1 MNNVLL
7 HRITEKGNI
16 RYYSI
21 EIIATLFEEYMVERV
36 YGNVRFK
43 SCTGIKNNV
52 FPSFNEAQI
61 FLEVKETKNEKRV
74 CVSFCSKN
82 KKKH

>member
-7 HRITEKGNI
+7 HRITKKGNI

-21 EIIATLFEEYMVERV
+21 EIIATLFEEYIVERV

-43 SCTGIKNNV
+43 SCTGRKNNV

-61 FLEVKETKNEKRV
+61 FFERL
-74 CVSFCSKN
+74 
-82 KKKH
+82 KKQKMKKGYA

>member
-7 HRITEKGNI
+7 HRLTEKGSI

-21 EIIATLFEEYMVERV
+21 EIVATLFEEYVVERV

-43 SCTGIKNNV
+43 SCTGRKNNV
-52 FPSFNEAQI
+52 FSSFNEAQI
-61 FLEVKETKNEKRV
+61 FFEKL
-74 CVSFCSKN
+74 
-82 KKKH
+82 KKQKMKKGYA

>member
-1 MNNVLL
+1 M
-7 HRITEKGNI
+7 TEKGNI

-36 YGNVRFK
+36 YENVRFK
-43 SCTGIKNNV
+43 SCTGRKNNV

-61 FLEVKETKNEKRV
+61 FFERL
-74 CVSFCSKN
+74 
-82 KKKH
+82 KKQKMKKGYA

>member
-43 SCTGIKNNV
+43 SCTGRKNNV
-52 FPSFNEAQI
+52 FSSFNEAQI
-61 FLEVKETKNEKRV
+61 FFERL
-74 CVSFCSKN
+74 
-82 KKKH
+82 

>member
-1 MNNVLL
+1 
-7 HRITEKGNI
+7 
-16 RYYSI
+16 
-21 EIIATLFEEYMVERV
+21 IIATLFEEYMVERV

-61 FLEVKETKNEKRV
+61 FFEKL
-74 CVSFCSKN
+74 
-82 KKKH
+82 KKQKMKKGYA

>member
-21 EIIATLFEEYMVERV
+21 EIITTLFEEYMVERV
-36 YGNVRFK
+36 YGNVRLK
-43 SCTGIKNNV
+43 V
-52 FPSFNEAQI
+52 AQ
-61 FLEVKETKNEKRV
+61 EEKIMYFQVLMRHN
-74 CVSFCSKN
+74 FF
-82 KKKH
+82 

>member
-7 HRITEKGNI
+7 HRLTEKGSI

-21 EIIATLFEEYMVERV
+21 EIVATLFEEYVVERV

-43 SCTGIKNNV
+43 SCTGRKNNV
-52 FPSFNEAQI
+52 FSSFNEAQI
-61 FLEVKETKNEKRV
+61 FFEKL
-74 CVSFCSKN
+74 
-82 KKKH
+82 KKQKMKKGYAEFLPKK

>member
-21 EIIATLFEEYMVERV
+21 EII
-36 YGNVRFK
+36 
-43 SCTGIKNNV
+43 
-52 FPSFNEAQI
+52 
-61 FLEVKETKNEKRV
+61 
-74 CVSFCSKN
+74 
-82 KKKH
+82 

>member
-7 HRITEKGNI
+7 HRITEKGSI

-21 EIIATLFEEYMVERV
+21 EIVATLFEEYVVERV

-43 SCTGIKNNV
+43 SCTGRKNNV
-52 FPSFNEAQI
+52 FSSFNEAQI
-61 FLEVKETKNEKRV
+61 FFEKL
-74 CVSFCSKN
+74 
-82 KKKH
+82 KKQKMKKGYAEFLHKK

>member
-1 MNNVLL
+1 
-7 HRITEKGNI
+7 NI

-61 FLEVKETKNEKRV
+61 FFEKL
-74 CVSFCSKN
+74 
-82 KKKH
+82 KKQKMKKGYA

>member
-1 MNNVLL
+1 
-7 HRITEKGNI
+7 KGNI

-61 FLEVKETKNEKRV
+61 FFEKL
-74 CVSFCSKN
+74 
-82 KKKH
+82 KKQKMKKGYA

>member
-21 EIIATLFEEYMVERV
+21 EIVATLFEEY
-36 YGNVRFK
+36 G
-43 SCTGIKNNV
+43 
-52 FPSFNEAQI
+52 
-61 FLEVKETKNEKRV
+61 
-74 CVSFCSKN
+74 
-82 KKKH
+82 

>member
-7 HRITEKGNI
+7 RRITEKGNI

-43 SCTGIKNNV
+43 SCTGRKNNV
-52 FPSFNEAQI
+52 FSSFNEAQI
-61 FLEVKETKNEKRV
+61 FLR
-74 CVSFCSKN
+74 S
-82 KKKH
+82 

>member
-7 HRITEKGNI
+7 HGITEKGNI

-21 EIIATLFEEYMVERV
+21 EIIATLFEEYIVERV

-43 SCTGIKNNV
+43 SCTGRKIMYFQVLMRRK
-52 FPSFNEAQI
+52 F
-61 FLEVKETKNEKRV
+61 FLRG
-74 CVSFCSKN
+74 
-82 KKKH
+82 